1 MLDVYVGELQDYKGN
16 ATYPHTIAEV
26 VFLNNEDNSSLD
38 DFLREKSDVEIDA
51 MIDAILNI

>member
-1 MLDVYVGELQDYKGN
+1 MSDVYVGELQDYKGN
-16 ATYPHTIAEV
+16 TTYPHTIAEA